1 MSVLQY
7 DTLGL
12 KSKPEDF
19 HSPGVYKTLRIHNI
33 ENRDGQNNI
42 SLKILIS
49 LRAKW
54 DFEMRF
60 SFQNLTSEVRKKNLT
75 SNSHFVE
82 VRLEFFQ
89 KISLRWS
96 EMRIS
101 KKNLTSKNWDENFWE
116 KSHFV
121 FSRWDFFLEFSFRF
135 WKWWQNWPNQI
146 AGSKISAL
154 KSHIKNPG
162 QTAYMI

>member
-101 KKNLTSKNWDENFWE
+101 KK
-116 KSHFV
+116 KSHFEKLRWEFLRKISLRFFEMRF
-121 FSRWDFFLEFSFRF
+121 FSRIL
-135 WKWWQNWPNQI
+135 
-146 AGSKISAL
+146 ISIL
-154 KSHIKNPG
+154 KMMTKLTKSDRWIENLGAEITH
-162 QTAYMI
+162 